1 MEAAIYTEDLF
12 SDVGIT
18 EPYQR
23 YREIRDLGAAVWL
36 PREQV
41 YAVGRYNEVRQ
52 ALGDHET
59 FISGQGVMINEQVNE
74 MSRGT
79 TVASDPPLHDHLRQ
93 VVAHRLTPRALRE
106 QRSHVDSR
114 AATVVD
120 SILRHGGD
128 VVDAVTLIAQPM
140 PMAVVPD
147 FLGFPEEC
155 RPHLLTWAKAAADLG
170 GPVSNRTPVAAER
183 AAEMVAY
190 IAGLTRRRGVLPDSL
205 GDDVLKSADAGI
217 ITAQQCPSLLLDYF
231 GPSLET
237 TVSAIS
243 SAIALFSQNPD
254 QWDKVRADPALL
266 SGAFNEAIRLE
277 SPIRG
282 FSRVA
287 ARETELGGVDIPA
300 GARVLLLFGSANRDE
315 RKWDRP
321 DEFDVT
327 RANADHLAL
336 GHGLHGCAGQGLARL
351 EFGTLMTRLAAE
363 VARFEPAGEPR
374 MLVNNTTRAYEKL
387 PIRLHLDREPMGAD
401 A

>member
-1 MEAAIYTEDLF
+1 MEAAVCAEDLF
-12 SDVGIT
+12 SEVGIT
-18 EPYQR
+18 EPYER
-23 YREIRDLGAAVWL
+23 YREIRDLGPAVWL

-41 YAVGRYNEVRQ
+41 YAVGRYDEVRQ

-59 FISGQGVMINEQVNE
+59 FVSGQGVMINEQVNE

-106 QRSHVDSR
+106 QRAHVDSR
-114 AATVVD
+114 AAMVVE
-120 SILRHGGD
+120 SILSHNDD
-128 VVDAVTLIAQPM
+128 VVDAVTLIAQAM

-155 RPHLLTWAKAAADLG
+155 RPHLLTWAKAGADLG
-170 GPVSNRTPVAAER
+170 GPVSERTPAAAER
-183 AAEMVAY
+183 AAEMMEY
-190 IAGLTRRRGVLPDSL
+190 IAGLTQSRGVLPDSL
-205 GDDVLKSADAGI
+205 GEDVLKSADAGVI
-217 ITAQQCPSLLLDYF
+217 SAQQCPSLLLDYF

-237 TVSAIS
+237 TVSAIG
-243 SAIALFSQNPD
+243 SAIALFAQNPD
-254 QWDKVRADPALL
+254 QWDLVRADPALL

-287 ARETELGGVDIPA
+287 ARDTELGGVDIPA

-351 EFGTLMTRLAAE
+351 EFGTLMTRLAAV

-387 PIRLHLDREPMGAD
+387 PIRLHFDRESVGAG